1 MFSPLF
7 TNVAFACDGMVKY
20 SHIQQ
25 GNSKKGKEKQKKRKI
40 HNGYIMREHT
50 QRNRNM

>member
-1 MFSPLF
+1 MFSLLF

-25 GNSKKGKEKQKKRKI
+25 GISKKGKGKQKKEKYVMDI
-40 HNGYIMREHT
+40 S
-50 QRNRNM
+50 